1 MNIKP
6 YGDTLNDGAVQL
18 SFTLPVPLDAKA
30 REAAKQYVKK
40 LGFEKAEIVFSKSVS
55 DQFSFFVCYGRTSIN
70 LDYNT
75 VVVEEM
81 EQHVMSFNEI
91 NEFIEKEIGRKV
103 VIVGACT
110 GTDAHTVGIDA
121 IMNMKGYNHHWGLE
135 RYPMIDAYNL
145 GAQVPNEDLILFA
158 KAIVITRQVENH
170 LNIDNPQIL
179 KS

>member
-91 NEFIEKEIGRKV
+91 NEFCK
-103 VIVGACT
+103 T
-110 GTDAHTVGIDA
+110 F
-121 IMNMKGYNHHWGLE
+121 L
-135 RYPMIDAYNL
+135 
-145 GAQVPNEDLILFA
+145 LIFLY
-158 KAIVITRQVENH
+158 
-170 LNIDNPQIL
+170 
-179 KS
+179 